1 MDEFNFQWI
10 REGVVTPRDV
20 KPVSGPARSPGETHK
35 KKTSTFEER
44 TQVTMV
50 GRNPYEEKKR
60 PMHHDPRRSLV
71 AKQIMS
77 SPVLTLPI
85 DATFEKA
92 WKLIVDYRFRHVP
105 IATEGDKL
113 FGIISDRDL
122 LREAALITQDE
133 FKEGKTIRNMI
144 KTNVLT
150 ASRDSEIKKIAQ
162 LFFDERIGSMPIV
175 DEDGLLLGII
185 TRSDILRTIV
195 NQAPIELWT

>member
-1 MDEFNFQWI
+1 MDDIDFQWI
-10 REGVVTPRDV
+10 KKGFPIHRDV
-20 KPVSGPARSPGETHK
+20 KPVSGTATSPRVMQKKQAPA
-35 KKTSTFEER
+35 FEAR
-44 TQVTMV
+44 TQATMV
-50 GRNPYEEKKR
+50 GQNPYEKKKR
-60 PMHHDPRRSLV
+60 QTHHDPRRSLV

-77 SPVLTLPI
+77 SPVLTLSI

-113 FGIISDRDL
+113 FGILSDRDL
-122 LREAALITQDE
+122 LREAALLTQDGFRE
-133 FKEGKTIRNMI
+133 ETNIRSII

-150 ASRDSEIKKIAQ
+150 ASPDTEIKKIAQ

-175 DEDGLLLGII
+175 DEDGKLLGII